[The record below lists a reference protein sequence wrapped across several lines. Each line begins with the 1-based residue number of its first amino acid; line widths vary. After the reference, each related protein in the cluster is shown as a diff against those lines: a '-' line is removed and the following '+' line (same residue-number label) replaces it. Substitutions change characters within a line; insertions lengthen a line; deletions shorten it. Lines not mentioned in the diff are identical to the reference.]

1 MAGQSLEVNTPG
13 NTVTLV
19 LFLQLAEPRTLEHCL
34 LPVDRLCLQF
44 TRKLQQLHSSFRSTT
59 VKTLPA
65 AHPRSSPWRGVTA
78 RTSKDSPAPTP
89 VLALTTMP
97 KNKGKGGK
105 NRRRGKNENE
115 SEKRELVFKEDGQE
129 YAQVIKMLGNGRL
142 EAMCFDGVR
151 RLCHI
156 RGKLRK
162 KVWINTSDIILIGLR
177 DYQDNKAD
185 VILKYN
191 ADEARSL
198 KAYGELPE
206 HAKINETDTFGP
218 GDDDEIQFDDIGDDD
233 EDIDDI

>member
-1 MAGQSLEVNTPG
+1 
-13 NTVTLV
+13 
-19 LFLQLAEPRTLEHCL
+19 
-34 LPVDRLCLQF
+34 
-44 TRKLQQLHSSFRSTT
+44 
-59 VKTLPA
+59 
-65 AHPRSSPWRGVTA
+65 
-78 RTSKDSPAPTP
+78 
-89 VLALTTMP
+89 MP

-142 EAMCFDGVR
+142 EAMCFDGVK

-177 DYQDNKAD
+177 DYQVAIKIIDKTQLNPTSLQKDNKAD